1 MGGKHPARAGGE
13 QDRFGIPMNIEEL
26 YYRIRPLAKLRA
38 EQCRESG
45 GRKEPSSRHPMF
57 SFLTG
62 AFCSVVGGVFGG
74 FVIWI
79 NLGFTPDNSGG
90 ALIFPGGAILMS
102 SISVLAYTLSKDR
115 AAFYGL
121 NLFTGL
127 VLTGLLSS
135 VIGAF
140 FNELTR

>member
-1 MGGKHPARAGGE
+1 
-13 QDRFGIPMNIEEL
+13 MNIEEL

-38 EQCRESG
+38 EQRRESG
-45 GRKEPSSRHPMF
+45 GRKEPSLRHPMF
-57 SFLTG
+57 SFLAG
-62 AFCSVVGGVFGG
+62 AFCSVVGGIFGG

-79 NLGFTPDNSGG
+79 NLGFSPDNSGG

-102 SISVLAYTLSKDR
+102 SISVLAYSLTKDR

-127 VLTGLLSS
+127 VLIGLISS
-135 VIGAF
+135 VILALFGEP
-140 FNELTR
+140 NR